1 MKIANCKLQIGMTL
15 GLGLL
20 LLTAYCLL
28 LTGVAW
34 GEEALRAVQID
45 GQPYVALTAVAR
57 AAGGAVEWLPA
68 SQKVRL
74 RVGDGQIVVTPGAS
88 VVAVGRSSV
97 RLPDPPRWVHGAVHV
112 PVRWFLPLVEPF
124 APGRVRVGEA
134 RLNRDGQDRQDKGS
148 VQKGEPGKR
157 GNGETGN
164 PPVSVSP
171 TPPVGEGKGVEEREA
186 WKIHTVIIDPGH
198 GGKDQGA
205 VGPTG
210 LEEKEVALKVAL
222 HLKAMIEQR
231 LRVRAVLTRS
241 SDEFVSLGRRARIA
255 LENDGRV
262 FISLHCNAA
271 NRRGRGAGGTEVYF
285 LSEARTEEAREVAR
299 RENAALAFEE
309 NGASGGANGN
319 PVLRGIFEGMSSDQ
333 YLKES
338 QDLAAE
344 IRGAVARAGGMLK
357 DRGVKQ
363 AGFYVMKGTQ
373 ARMPSVLVEMAF
385 ISSPREER
393 LLRTESFQK
402 QLAGAILEGVR
413 DFKAK
418 AEQAVANK

>member
-1 MKIANCKLQIGMTL
+1 MMKSYLIAFCCSLFT
-15 GLGLL
+15 GL
-20 LLTAYCLL
+20 
-28 LTGVAW
+28 AW
-34 GEEALRAVQID
+34 GQEVLKTVQID
-45 GQPYVALTAVAR
+45 GQAYVALTAVVR

-74 RVGDGQIVVTPGAS
+74 RVGEGQIVVTPGAC

-112 PVRWFLPLVEPF
+112 PVRGFLPLVEPF
-124 APGRVRVGEA
+124 APGRIKTVLSSESRVLSSKPESVTRDSGPFDSA
-134 RLNRDGQDRQDKGS
+134 QGRLRTQDS
-148 VQKGEPGKR
+148 
-157 GNGETGN
+157 
-164 PPVSVSP
+164 
-171 TPPVGEGKGVEEREA
+171 GKGGAEREV

-231 LRVRAVLTRS
+231 LRIRAVLTRS
-241 SDEFVSLGRRARIA
+241 SDEFVSLGRRARVA
-255 LENDGRV
+255 LENDGRM

-319 PVLRGIFEGMSSDQ
+319 PVLRDIFEGMSSDQ

-393 LLRTESFQK
+393 LLRTEAFQK

-418 AEQAVANK
+418 AER

>member
-1 MKIANCKLQIGMTL
+1 MQNVKFKILMTAAVWGVCSL
-15 GLGLL
+15 V
-20 LLTAYCLL
+20 
-28 LTGVAW
+28 TGVAW
-34 GEEALRAVQID
+34 GEEVLQTVQVE
-45 GQPYVALTAVAR
+45 GQPYVALTGVAR
-57 AAGGAVEWLPA
+57 ATGGTVEWLA
-68 SQKVRL
+68 GSQKVRL
-74 RVGDGQIVVTPGAS
+74 RVEDGQIVVTPDVS
-88 VVAVGRSSV
+88 LVTVGRSSV

-112 PVRWFLPLVEPF
+112 PVKWFLPLVEPF
-124 APGRVRVGEA
+124 APSRIKISQSSRVQSPES
-134 RLNRDGQDRQDKGS
+134 NPTTQDSKISPESG
-148 VQKGEPGKR
+148 VQSQKPKPTTLDPG
-157 GNGETGN
+157 
-164 PPVSVSP
+164 PVTHDS
-171 TPPVGEGKGVEEREA
+171 GEGRAVEGREA

-222 HLKAMIEQR
+222 HLQALIEQR
-231 LRVRAVLTRS
+231 LHIRVILTRS
-241 SDEFVSLGRRARIA
+241 SDAFVSLGRRARVA
-255 LENDGRV
+255 LENDGRM
-262 FISLHCNAA
+262 FISLHCNAVT
-271 NRRGRGAGGTEVYF
+271 RQQRETGGTEVYF

-299 RENAALAFEE
+299 RENGALAFEE
-309 NGASGGANGN
+309 NGAGGTNGN
-319 PVLRGIFEGMSSDQ
+319 SILRDIFEGMSSDQ

-344 IRGAVARAGGMLK
+344 IRGAVARTGGVLK

-393 LLRTESFQK
+393 MLRTESFQK
-402 QLAGAILEGVR
+402 QLSGAIFEGVR
-413 DFKAK
+413 AFKAK

>member
-1 MKIANCKLQIGMTL
+1 MQNVTYKILRAVAVWGVY
-15 GLGLL
+15 LL
-20 LLTAYCLL
+20 AAHHPSLV
-28 LTGVAW
+28 TGVAW
-34 GEEALRAVQID
+34 GQEALRVVQID

-97 RLPDPPRWVHGAVHV
+97 RLPDPPRWANGAVHV

-124 APGRVRVGEA
+124 APGRI
-134 RLNRDGQDRQDKGS
+134 KI
-148 VQKGEPGKR
+148 
-157 GNGETGN
+157 GNGETGKRGGGESSL
-164 PPVSVSP
+164 PPVTVSP
-171 TPPVGEGKGVEEREA
+171 TPPVGEGKGAGGREA

-231 LRVRAVLTRS
+231 LRIRAVLTRS
-241 SDEFVSLGRRARIA
+241 SDEFVSLGRRARVA
-255 LENDGRV
+255 LENDGRM

-271 NRRGRGAGGTEVYF
+271 KRRQRGAGGTEVYF

-309 NGASGGANGN
+309 NGAPGEANGN
-319 PVLRGIFEGMSSDQ
+319 PVLRDIFEGMSSDQ

-338 QDLAAE
+338 QGLAAE
-344 IRGAVARAGGMLK
+344 IRGAVARAGGMLR

-413 DFKAK
+413 GFKAK
-418 AEQAVANK
+418 AEQAVANE